1 MWSLFP
7 PPGRRLG
14 PPPSPRGISVAG
26 ARLASREVRHCH
38 RRASGQLHRG
48 LHTGPGGLC
57 WGRCCRPHLPPP
69 QGPCALGTRE
79 GGPGQ
84 WVPTGRCSKGLAS
97 PHAPRGSLVCAR
109 VSQRLGTL
117 RPAAT
122 HAPHVPAPTPT
133 LAQASPRPSSPS
145 RSPSAGVW
153 GDGDSGR
160 RPTPT
165 SAVCTPRHFCFKYF
179 PSSSESFFLTS
190 RRERRLCDRL
200 APRRAGP
207 PEAPEGAV
215 RAGAAPRPRARV

>member
-1 MWSLFP
+1 MVPLPAPGETSRAPSLP
-7 PPGRRLG
+7 AWHLRRRRSARLSGGPSLSLPGLRAVTPG
-14 PPPSPRGISVAG
+14 PAHG
-26 ARLASREVRHCH
+26 ARWPLLGQVLPATPAPAPGALCTGDEGGRARPVGPH
-38 RRASGQLHRG
+38 RALLQ
-48 LHTGPGGLC
+48 GPGLAP
-57 WGRCCRPHLPPP
+57 RPS
-69 QGPCALGTRE
+69 GESGVR
-79 GGPGQ
+79 
-84 WVPTGRCSKGLAS
+84 KGL
-97 PHAPRGSLVCAR
+97 PAPGDPETCCH
-109 VSQRLGTL
+109 
-117 RPAAT
+117 PP
-122 HAPHVPAPTPT
+122 PHVPPPTPT

-207 PEAPEGAV
+207 PEAPEGVV